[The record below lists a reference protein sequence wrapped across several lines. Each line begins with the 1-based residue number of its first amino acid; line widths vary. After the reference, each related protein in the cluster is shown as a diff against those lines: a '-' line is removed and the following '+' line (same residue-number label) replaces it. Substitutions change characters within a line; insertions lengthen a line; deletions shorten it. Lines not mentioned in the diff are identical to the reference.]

1 MLQAGSRMTNGG
13 TAPAIS
19 HKQMSIADMI
29 KYFHDRDK
37 FRLATSKAAMK
48 EWNFDINMFPSQS
61 AYSKVRARYQRG
73 YEFVAEVMSETEF
86 QQLKKADKGN
96 RVVVEWVNSIQQRAQ
111 KTTKKVCKKRQK

>member
-1 MLQAGSRMTNGG
+1 MTNGGTDEASSNTSLTTSPRNSVSVASSQRTLNSMLQAGSRMTNGG

-19 HKQMSIADMI
+19 HSQMSIADMI

-48 EWNFDINMFPSQS
+48 DWNFDINMFPSQS

-73 YEFVAEVMSETEF
+73 Y
-86 QQLKKADKGN
+86 
-96 RVVVEWVNSIQQRAQ
+96 
-111 KTTKKVCKKRQK
+111 